1 MRADQWGLL
10 DHILVDCIL
19 FKETND
25 GETALSYFYDCVTRF
40 CNLLQHI
47 GLQLHLLHLLL
58 PIQYFFLLCCS
69 CPVSHCNALCSK
81 LSGGIS
87 HLVSHCIDCTAA
99 FTLTHP
105 GILCTVL
112 LIMHCTSA
120 WSCRAL
126 PWWNLPM
133 DSLSEQ
139 GIKHTH
145 PPSPRPVITFPAI
158 SFSKHS
164 TLHFQSKSHLNATS
178 LEITP
183 KKISRQYD
191 IIEHL
196 GKLS

>member
-1 MRADQWGLL
+1 MHSTPFWFATKKEKKKSWIKADKRKRGKKRRSVSWLRADQWGLL

-47 GLQLHLLHLLL
+47 GLELHLLHLLL

-69 CPVSHCNALCSK
+69 CLVSHCNALCSK
-81 LSGGIS
+81 FSGGIS
-87 HLVSHCIDCTAA
+87 HLVSHCIDCTVA

-120 WSCRAL
+120 HCGYHR
-126 PWWNLPM
+126 
-133 DSLSEQ
+133 
-139 GIKHTH
+139 
-145 PPSPRPVITFPAI
+145 
-158 SFSKHS
+158 
-164 TLHFQSKSHLNATS
+164 
-178 LEITP
+178 
-183 KKISRQYD
+183 Y
-191 IIEHL
+191 
-196 GKLS
+196 